1 MTPSTSTRNT
11 FILLFY
17 LFFTFLHVNVIG
29 YNGQKCESNYYQK
42 STQEIQRCERC
53 NQQCSEDKNEKE
65 VTPCTQTSNRVC
77 LCKPGFYCSSGNN
90 YQTHCHQPCV
100 PCGKGMF
107 RSTPSLEDCS
117 PHTDCVQLGMIMLKE
132 GTATQDNECANTTTV
147 KPASSST
154 KNIITTTTFNS
165 TSIPMTED
173 KKEVTPCTRV
183 CICKPGF
190 YCTNGSN
197 FDTNCHKPCVPCGKG
212 TFSSTASLEA
222 CSPHT
227 DCVQLGMIMLKEG
240 TATQDTECVN
250 ATTVKPAS
258 SSTKNII
265 TTTTFNSTSIPMTAG
280 VTVQLKDKAEEIQSH
295 LLLLLILML
304 IILFMAGF
312 CILMKN
318 VAKKTLLKWF
328 GFINRQHEDN
338 LPWSQTAS
346 DNQILSNSQS
356 ETTIPVCSAGR
367 EVKGQSTGPMPQ
379 SGAVQQVTMEHNG
392 KGENVSNTVGS
403 IYIYSP
409 GMVIL
414 GSNSG
419 DKKEEAGLCEEGVP
433 LISRPQQETNPP
445 SQEVRIKISAPE
457 EAEEELSLS
466 FPVPATEK

>member
-165 TSIPMTED
+165 TSIPMT
-173 KKEVTPCTRV
+173 
-183 CICKPGF
+183 
-190 YCTNGSN
+190 
-197 FDTNCHKPCVPCGKG
+197 
-212 TFSSTASLEA
+212 
-222 CSPHT
+222 
-227 DCVQLGMIMLKEG
+227 
-240 TATQDTECVN
+240 
-250 ATTVKPAS
+250 
-258 SSTKNII
+258 
-265 TTTTFNSTSIPMTAG
+265 G